1 MRRFL
6 FGGILLLAGAAVANL
21 SIPDLR
27 DIERENTR
35 LEGWIEEVDEAQL
48 RAEARRVQLA
58 EQVAY
63 EELGL
68 SNFDVSAQM
77 LGEARLE
84 LDSVQS
90 RLAVIEGRIEQRLLS
105 AERLRKQL
113 ARLDRAVAAPD
124 GDIDDVRNEVA
135 RDLLAEQLVLTERVV
150 ESFQRVAHVT
160 SGNQAL
166 LRERLRLLQSR
177 LQLSAL
183 EGGALFKP
191 DPRLD
196 MLELVI
202 ADHLRRAAQLAGRLQ
217 EAERSDSLPPA
228 SRRGLAARADDALI
242 RSVLRQNDLE
252 LLLAGNALDDLEALR
267 RDDLM
272 PLHVLREARD
282 QLVGL
287 AAGLTRIQSLL
298 DAQRRVLRSK
308 RAALE
313 KQSTIAELEPT
324 LLDDLGLALDFQQTD
339 IDAMKARIAAEQ
351 DVFDRIISE
360 RYLASLGHH
369 RGLPDSSE
377 AWGRVANNAAQLPL
391 LLRQMFG
398 SVGGAFSEV
407 IHGAGATSLWS
418 AAAGAVLLVLLS
430 IWGARGLRLWVE
442 QQPEDGKLALFG
454 RALARSLPAAIP
466 AALWVLAAT
475 WFGVTGE
482 PIRAIALLLLLPPLI
497 LFVLTL
503 VRELLFAPETAA
515 VPASVSEPA
524 SEPARTPSI
533 DDGAGQDNEDREA
546 VPAGNPEERPPE
558 QDTEVDEA
566 LGGSHPPAPTSTTT
580 PSPASSAT
588 PEALPTP
595 VHPAT
600 APERPTRHAGAM
612 AGELSNAPKRF
623 YRKLRFGLL
632 LATLVAGLFILV
644 RALPVAPILA
654 DLIDR
659 VAMLGVLA
667 LAIPAF
673 AIRGLLERLARTAVR
688 GRRRWAAVLAP
699 LSRLLP
705 VFLLGVGLLGLAG
718 YLNLAWALLTYLA
731 WVVVVGL
738 LLMLV
743 IGLLSDIRDYTIER
757 LMAPAVQET
766 AAMSSESDAAISTQK
781 TDTDA
786 DAGEIPAA
794 ESAAGE
800 TAAPPA
806 NPLADFWRTHFVEPG
821 YRLGV
826 LLALFGAGWL
836 LFYLW
841 GWHAET
847 PVVRWVL
854 GVVNTGLFELGES
867 AFTIADI
874 LLAVVLVGSVFY
886 IGGWSQQ
893 VSYNIAYRGVR
904 DAGLRQAL
912 ATFTQYVVI
921 VAGVLLAMKII
932 GFDLTTLTV
941 FAASLGVG
949 IGFGLQ
955 NIINNFVSGILLLAE
970 RPLRV
975 GDFVSIGSNLG
986 NVTRIG
992 IRSLT
997 MRTLDKQEVI
1007 IPNGSVISGE
1017 FTNWTRSDDLLRN
1030 VHYIGIHYDDDAE
1043 LAIRLIEAVLSEHP
1057 HVLEDPA
1064 PGVFLWEYADSAVSI
1079 RVQYCFC
1086 MNEGPGGLVIRSQV
1100 LLAIGRR
1107 FREQGVRIP
1116 YPQRDV
1122 RMHLDDV
1129 SQKAIVGASGA
1140 LASGG

>member
-1 MRRFL
+1 
-6 FGGILLLAGAAVANL
+6 
-21 SIPDLR
+21 
-27 DIERENTR
+27 
-35 LEGWIEEVDEAQL
+35 
-48 RAEARRVQLA
+48 
-58 EQVAY
+58 
-63 EELGL
+63 
-68 SNFDVSAQM
+68 M

-84 LDSVQS
+84 LDAAES

-113 ARLDRAVAAPD
+113 IRLDRAVGAPD

-135 RDLLAEQLVLTERVV
+135 RDLLAEQLALTKRVV
-150 ESFQRVAHVT
+150 DSFRQIAQVT
-160 SGNQAL
+160 RGNSAL

-183 EGGALFKP
+183 EGGTLFNP

-196 MLELVI
+196 MLESVI
-202 ADHLRRAAQLAGRLQ
+202 ADHLRRAAQLGARLQ
-217 EAERSDSLPPA
+217 EAERSEPLAPA
-228 SRRGLAARADDALI
+228 QRRALAARADDALI

-267 RDDLM
+267 RDESM
-272 PLHVLREARD
+272 PLHVLRGAKERV
-282 QLVGL
+282 VGL
-287 AAGLTRIQSLL
+287 AEGLTRIQSLI

-308 RAALE
+308 QVALE
-313 KQSTIAELEPT
+313 KQLLVNELEPA
-324 LLDDLGLALDFQQTD
+324 LLDDLGIALDFQQAD
-339 IDAMKARIAAEQ
+339 IDAMTARIAAER
-351 DVFDRIISE
+351 DVFDRIIAE
-360 RYLASLGHH
+360 RYVASLGHH
-369 RGLPDSSE
+369 RGLPDSAA
-377 AWGRVANNAAQLPL
+377 AWGRVAHNAAQLPGS
-391 LLRQMFG
+391 LRQMVAAVVEQFRQA
-398 SVGGAFSEV
+398 VF
-407 IHGAGATSLWS
+407 GAGAALQWL
-418 AAAGAVLLVLLS
+418 AVAGAALLVLLLL
-430 IWGARGLRLWVE
+430 WGARGVRLWVE
-442 QQPEDGKLALFG
+442 RQPEDGKLALFG

-466 AALWVLAAT
+466 AALWLLAET
-475 WFGVTGE
+475 LFGITGDS
-482 PIRAIALLLLLPPLI
+482 IRAIALLLLLPPLT

-503 VRELLFAPETAA
+503 VRELLCAPDAMTGVLSASASEPLLHSARTYSMDDEVEDGKEEPVA
-515 VPASVSEPA
+515 VPAA
-524 SEPARTPSI
+524 
-533 DDGAGQDNEDREA
+533 
-546 VPAGNPEERPPE
+546 NPEERPPE
-558 QDTEVDEA
+558 HADEVDVEVDAEVDEA
-566 LGGSHPPAPTSTTT
+566 PGGSRPLAPLPTSATGPV
-580 PSPASSAT
+580 PSSSA
-588 PEALPTP
+588 PLEASPTP
-595 VHPAT
+595 AAPLQHPLPRPQGLSRAAILAT
-600 APERPTRHAGAM
+600 
-612 AGELSNAPKRF
+612 ELSSAPARF
-623 YRKLRFGLL
+623 YRKLRIGLL
-632 LATLVAGLFILV
+632 LATVVAGLFILV
-644 RALPVAPILA
+644 RSLTVAPILA

-673 AIRGLLERLARTAVR
+673 ALRGLLERLARTAAR
-688 GRRRWAAVLAP
+688 GRRRWVAVSASI
-699 LSRLLP
+699 SRLLP
-705 VFLLGVGLLGLAG
+705 VFLLGVGLLGLVG
-718 YLNLAWALLTYLA
+718 FINLAWALLIYLA
-731 WVVVVGL
+731 WLVVVGL
-738 LLMLV
+738 LLLLV
-743 IGLLSDIRDYTIER
+743 IGLLSDVRDYSVER
-757 LMAPAVQET
+757 LLAPAVQET
-766 AAMSSESDAAISTQK
+766 TAVMPSDSALAASGSGANARVEDNAA
-781 TDTDA
+781 A
-786 DAGEIPAA
+786 DAGAG
-794 ESAAGE
+794 ESAP
-800 TAAPPA
+800 PPA
-806 NPLADFWRTHFVEPG
+806 NELADFWRTHFVEPG

-826 LLALFGAGWL
+826 LLSFIGAGWL

-841 GWHAET
+841 GWHMET

-854 GVVNTGLFELGES
+854 GVINTRLFELGES

-874 LLAVVLVGSVFY
+874 LLAFALVGSVFY

-893 VSYNIAYRGVR
+893 VSYNIAYRSVR

-1030 VHYIGIHYDDDAE
+1030 VHYIGIHYDDDPE

-1057 HVLEDPA
+1057 HVLKDPA

-1079 RVQYCFC
+1079 RVQYCFR
-1086 MNEGPGGLVIRSQV
+1086 MNEGPGGLVIRSDV

-1122 RMHLDDV
+1122 RMQLDEV
-1129 SQKAIVGASGA
+1129 SQRAMVGAF
-1140 LASGG
+1140 GG

>member
-1 MRRFL
+1 MRACL
-6 FGGILLLAGAAVANL
+6 LISILLLTGAAAADV

-35 LEGWIEEVDEAQL
+35 LEGWIEEVDAAKRRRETRRTQL
-48 RAEARRVQLA
+48 TEQL
-58 EQVAY
+58 ER
-63 EELGL
+63 EELSL
-68 SNFDVSAQM
+68 SKAEVSPRM

-84 LDSVQS
+84 LDAAES

-113 ARLDRAVAAPD
+113 IRLDRAVGAPD

-135 RDLLAEQLVLTERVV
+135 RDLLAEQLALTKRVV
-150 ESFQRVAHVT
+150 DSFRQIAQVT
-160 SGNQAL
+160 RGNSAL

-183 EGGALFKP
+183 EGGTLFNP

-196 MLELVI
+196 MLESVI
-202 ADHLRRAAQLAGRLQ
+202 ADHLRRAAQLGARLQ
-217 EAERSDSLPPA
+217 EAERGEPLAPA
-228 SRRGLAARADDALI
+228 QRRALAARADDALI

-267 RDDLM
+267 RDESM
-272 PLHVLREARD
+272 PLHVLRGAKERV
-282 QLVGL
+282 VGL
-287 AAGLTRIQSLL
+287 AKGLTRIQSLI

-308 RAALE
+308 QVALE
-313 KQSTIAELEPT
+313 KQLLVNELEPA
-324 LLDDLGLALDFQQTD
+324 LLDDLGIVLDFQQAD
-339 IDAMKARIAAEQ
+339 IDAMTARIAAER
-351 DVFDRIISE
+351 DIFDRIIAE
-360 RYLASLGHH
+360 RYVASLGHH
-369 RGLPDSSE
+369 RGLPDSTA
-377 AWGRVANNAAQLPL
+377 AWGRVAHNAAQLPGS
-391 LLRQMFG
+391 LRQMVAAVVEQFRQA
-398 SVGGAFSEV
+398 VF
-407 IHGAGATSLWS
+407 GAGAALQWL
-418 AAAGAVLLVLLS
+418 AMAGAALLVLLLL
-430 IWGARGLRLWVE
+430 WGARGVRLWVE
-442 QQPEDGKLALFG
+442 RQPEDGKLALFG

-466 AALWVLAAT
+466 AALWLFAAT
-475 WFGVTGE
+475 LFGITGDS
-482 PIRAIALLLLLPPLI
+482 IRAIALLLLLPPLT

-503 VRELLFAPETAA
+503 VRELLCAPDAMTGVLSASEPLSHSAPTHSMDDEVEDGKEEPVA
-515 VPASVSEPA
+515 VPAA
-524 SEPARTPSI
+524 
-533 DDGAGQDNEDREA
+533 
-546 VPAGNPEERPPE
+546 NPEERPPE
-558 QDTEVDEA
+558 HAAEGDVDVDAEVDEA
-566 LGGSHPPAPTSTTT
+566 PGGSRPLAPLPTSATE
-580 PSPASSAT
+580 PSSA
-588 PEALPTP
+588 
-595 VHPAT
+595 PA
-600 APERPTRHAGAM
+600 
-612 AGELSNAPKRF
+612 RF
-623 YRKLRFGLL
+623 YRKLRVGLL
-632 LATLVAGLFILV
+632 LATVVAGLFILV
-644 RALPVAPILA
+644 RSLTVAPILA

-673 AIRGLLERLARTAVR
+673 ALRGLLERLARTAAR
-688 GRRRWAAVLAP
+688 GRRRWVAMSASI
-699 LSRLLP
+699 SRLLP
-705 VFLLGVGLLGLAG
+705 VFLLGVGLLGLVG
-718 YLNLAWALLTYLA
+718 FINLAWALLIYLA
-731 WVVVVGL
+731 WLVVVGL
-738 LLMLV
+738 LLLLV
-743 IGLLSDIRDYTIER
+743 IGLLSDVRDYSVER
-757 LMAPAVQET
+757 LLAPAVQET
-766 AAMSSESDAAISTQK
+766 TAVMPSDSALAASGSGANAPVDDNAAAN
-781 TDTDA
+781 A
-786 DAGEIPAA
+786 DAGAG
-794 ESAAGE
+794 ESAL
-800 TAAPPA
+800 PPA
-806 NPLADFWRTHFVEPG
+806 NELADFWRTHFVEPG

-826 LLALFGAGWL
+826 LLSFIGAGWL

-841 GWHAET
+841 GWHLET

-854 GVVNTGLFELGES
+854 GVINTRLFELGES

-874 LLAVVLVGSVFY
+874 LLAFALVGSVFY

-893 VSYNIAYRGVR
+893 VSYNLAYRGVR

-1030 VHYIGIHYDDDAE
+1030 VHYIGIHYDDDPE

-1057 HVLEDPA
+1057 HVLKDPA

-1079 RVQYCFC
+1079 RVQYCFR
-1086 MNEGPGGLVIRSQV
+1086 MNEGPGGLVIRSDV

-1122 RMHLDDV
+1122 RMHLDEV